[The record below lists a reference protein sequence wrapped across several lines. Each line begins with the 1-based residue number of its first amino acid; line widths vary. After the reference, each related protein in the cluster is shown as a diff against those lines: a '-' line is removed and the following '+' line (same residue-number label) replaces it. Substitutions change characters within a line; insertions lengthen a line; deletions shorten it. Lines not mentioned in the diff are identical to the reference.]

1 MPLRGRHEIRSARS
15 AASPWGGAD
24 RGYAVFPAPPPR
36 PFVAASRDGPRMCAR
51 RPDRGC
57 RCVCA
62 DPALRHPEC
71 HSLNP
76 LPEQRSTDGETRRW
90 RMARRVSMATASRLA
105 SVIGPAA
112 SGTRGRRNT
121 LYKKGVM
128 SRATA
133 TLREHRKYYC
143 RRAARTPPTNDLTDP
158 AGSSYQA
165 PPQANI
171 RPIHPS
177 R

>member
-1 MPLRGRHEIRSARS
+1 
-15 AASPWGGAD
+15 
-24 RGYAVFPAPPPR
+24 
-36 PFVAASRDGPRMCAR
+36 
-51 RPDRGC
+51 
-57 RCVCA
+57 
-62 DPALRHPEC
+62 
-71 HSLNP
+71 
-76 LPEQRSTDGETRRW
+76 
-90 RMARRVSMATASRLA
+90 MAGRVSMATASRLA